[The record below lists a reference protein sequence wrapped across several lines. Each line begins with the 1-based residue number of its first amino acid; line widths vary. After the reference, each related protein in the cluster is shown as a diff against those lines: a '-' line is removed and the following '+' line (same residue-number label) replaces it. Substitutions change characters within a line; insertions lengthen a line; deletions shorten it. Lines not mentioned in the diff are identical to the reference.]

1 MAKPPA
7 KPPAKSPAKP
17 MPKAAAAS
25 KAPPK
30 AQMGSGTFILW
41 AIAFVAILFVFTGS
55 VILLLVGMA
64 PTMVAY
70 IIDRTPKKYAAFCV
84 GGMNFTGVFP
94 SILKLWAGNPDV
106 RTGIQIAFNPFDLT
120 VMYGAAA
127 FGWMLYQA
135 IPPVVAAMIA
145 VSAHHRISQLR
156 SRQRELIKEW
166 GDALTLA
173 PKEDKP

>member
-1 MAKPPA
+1 MARAPA
-7 KPPAKSPAKP
+7 SGKTAAKGSAKP
-17 MPKAAAAS
+17 MPKAPL
-25 KAPPK
+25 KAPAK
-30 AQMGSGTFILW
+30 AQMGSGTLILW
-41 AIAFVAILFVFTGS
+41 AVAFVAILFVFTGT

-64 PTMVAY
+64 PTLVAW

-94 SILKLWAGNPDV
+94 SLLKLWAANPDV
-106 RTGIQIAFNPFDLT
+106 RAAITISFNPFDLT

-145 VSAHHRISQLR
+145 VSAQHRIAQLR
-156 SRQRELIKEW
+156 SRQRELIREW
-166 GDALTLA
+166 GNALALA
-173 PKEDKP
+173 PKDD

>member
-1 MAKPPA
+1 MARPPA
-7 KPPAKSPAKP
+7 KPAAKGAARPASRGAPPPPPAK
-17 MPKAAAAS
+17 
-25 KAPPK
+25 
-30 AQMGSGTFILW
+30 AQIGSGTLILW
-41 AIAFVAILFVFTGS
+41 AVAFVGVLFVFTGT

-64 PTMVAY
+64 PTLVAW

-94 SILKLWAGNPDV
+94 SILKLWNLNPDV
-106 RTGIQIAFNPFDLT
+106 KTAIAVSFNPFDLT

-145 VSAHHRISQLR
+145 VSAQHRIAQLR

-166 GDALTLA
+166 GEALALA
-173 PKEDKP
+173 PKDK